1 MKDNFK
7 LCHQLIP
14 FGPWI
19 SSPIIPIWAMDFSIQ
34 YINQIWALNFNINQ
48 FHLHPGFF
56 NQSVLS
62 GPWIFIS
69 ISSIWALNCIINHTR
84 RTLDFIIS
92 QSHQISLGINPIW
105 VLVIIVNQF
114 PLGPGFYHPSIS
126 NGPRILLF

>member
-1 MKDNFK
+1 MGPGFH
-7 LCHQLIP
+7 HQSFPSGPWILAYSTSIK

-19 SSPIIPIWAMDFSIQ
+19 VSST
-34 YINQIWALNFNINQ
+34 NLIWALNFNINQ